1 MYYIFVNKHFF
12 WNSKWLREFVGE
24 CIPLSIF
31 IGLILFLNPSKIL
44 TNNHGGGYTKHVEDT
59 DIKSTSM
66 NKDIELH

>member
-1 MYYIFVNKHFF
+1 M
-12 WNSKWLREFVGE
+12 GE

-31 IGLILFLNPSKIL
+31 TGLILFLNPSKIL

-66 NKDIELH
+66 NKDIELHWFIYYPKIKRNYKKKYL